1 MDRWYNKE
9 DSWAVIIGLG
19 VVVLLIGAYLSGS
32 IDLFKMLM
40 VKFATWQGTDIMSAF
55 RENNASLSH
64 IFCLYSFFALV
75 FGFAAKLIGLYRKDF
90 FLGFMCIY
98 FSSIVIN
105 IIAANKFMKDM
116 QLEAAFVALVVGL
129 LWGNLVK
136 LPKWLHAALKTEFYV
151 KTGIVLMGATLPLT
165 VIFTA
170 GPIAILQAMIVA
182 VTTFFAIYLAA
193 TKIFKLDPRFG
204 ATLGAGGSI
213 CGVSA
218 AIAIGSSCRAKQEHV
233 SVSIALVIV
242 WAVVMIF
249 ALPFAARLLELTPGV
264 AGAWIGTSEFA
275 DAAGFA
281 AAASIGEEAAI
292 RAFTLMKVVGRDIF
306 VGVWALLAAFMS
318 VTYWDK
324 DSSDVKEKV
333 GLGEIWHR
341 FPKFVLG
348 FAVASVVVS
357 MVVVYLQGNMGI
369 GTFNKDVIGVIKS
382 LRGWAFTWTFLSIGL
397 TTRFRELSAVG
408 WKPLL
413 AFTVGVLINVP
424 LGYVLSSIVFVDFWN
439 AL

>member
-1 MDRWYNKE
+1 MEQWQYKE
-9 DSWAVIIGLG
+9 DSWAIIIGLG
-19 VVVLLIGAYLSGS
+19 IIVTLIAAYFLGVISWFNVLT
-32 IDLFKMLM
+32 
-40 VKFATWQGTDIMSAF
+40 VKFSAWGMGNIYKAF
-55 RENNASLSH
+55 SGVNASIEHILS
-64 IFCLYSFFALV
+64 LYV
-75 FGFAAKLIGLYRKDF
+75 F
-90 FLGFMCIY
+90 FLGLFIIAARYLGLDRKNFLIGFTCIY
-98 FSSIVIN
+98 FVSVFIN
-105 IIAANKFMKDM
+105 MIAANKFMRDM
-116 QLEAAFVALVVGL
+116 QMESAFVALVAGL
-129 LWGNLVK
+129 LWSNLFQ
-136 LPKWLHAALKTEFYV
+136 LPEWLHTALRTEFYV

-182 VTTFFAIYLAA
+182 VITFFAIYFAA
-193 TKIFKLDPRFG
+193 TKLFGLDPRFG

-233 SVSIALVIV
+233 SISIALVIV
-242 WAVVMIF
+242 WAVAMIF
-249 ALPFAARLLELTPGV
+249 LLPFASRMLHLTPGV

-281 AAASIGEEAAI
+281 AAASVGEEAAI

-306 VGVWALLAAFMS
+306 VGIWALLAAFMS

-324 DSSDVKEKV
+324 DPSERKEKV
-333 GLGEIWHR
+333 GVGEIWHR

-348 FAVASVVVS
+348 FAIASIVVS
-357 MVVVYLQGNMGI
+357 LAVYYLQSHTGVGA
-369 GTFNKDVIGVIKS
+369 FNKDVIGLIKS

-397 TTRFRELSAVG
+397 TTRFKELSVVG

-424 LGYVLSSIVFVDFWN
+424 LGYILSNVVFADFWN